1 MTGGETIS
9 PGHKGRGFHPV
20 FRGSQLRATK
30 SRDHLDRDVIV
41 IGTPVPHDAFTSL
54 PLMVVKCPGLAGW
67 KRPFS
72 LRVLAVFVLASPTRM
87 SQYDNCQKCQ
97 KCQKSPKMKSKSSL

>member
-67 KRPFS
+67 KRTS
-72 LRVLAVFVLASPTRM
+72 SRVEWPS
-87 SQYDNCQKCQ
+87 SQLFRFKVCGMIQ
-97 KCQKSPKMKSKSSL
+97 SRRV